1 VEQVC
6 VREKIENEA
15 EYELERAVR
24 CPHCGSEIQT
34 FHVVRTLRT
43 RVNFTSNLPRRGFA
57 ILCSA
62 CDSVLSANIGT
73 RVL

>member
-6 VREKIENEA
+6 LEEKVENEA
-15 EYELERAVR
+15 EYALERAVR
-24 CPHCGSEIQT
+24 CPHCGAEIQAV
-34 FHVVRTLRT
+34 HVVRILRT

-62 CDSVLSANIGT
+62 CDSILSANIGT